1 VVNFH
6 IFYFHTDHKH
16 NISFKAF
23 SFVEQIK
30 PCMYFR
36 WQDHIV
42 SSLYW
47 FFSCWSIAAAVILM
61 MNAENHLVD
70 LTNQLFDSHFNSRK
84 THRINVLILHF
95 AFIVLKITIPWLCSL
110 PFQVQFNSLLLKLTT
125 YLKLFQFRT
134 QTIAFRKSFWNWNL
148 IVHHF
153 YHTDFISNQKTHWPS
168 STARQ
173 LGNDTWETKIRYL
186 NIHKI

>member
-30 PCMYFR
+30 PCIYFR

-95 AFIVLKITIPWLCSL
+95 VFIVLKIVSRTETEPYIISSIPILYRIRKHTG
-110 PFQVQFNSLLLKLTT
+110 LLQLLFSWETT
-125 YLKLFQFRT
+125 LEKRKSDIWKFTRYNFLSNFRFLY
-134 QTIAFRKSFWNWNL
+134 FRKCPQIGPCFVYQDVWSQIL
-148 IVHHF
+148 
-153 YHTDFISNQKTHWPS
+153 Y
-168 STARQ
+168 
-173 LGNDTWETKIRYL
+173 
-186 NIHKI
+186 